1 MSSQRNSST
10 VLSAGFSLMELLIAI
25 AIIAV
30 LLSIGLPVYN
40 NYTNKAKFSE
50 LLQAVGPYKTAA
62 NIVVQLGASEL
73 SELDTSN
80 SGIPDPVRAD
90 NEYYKYVE
98 SVDLVDGVITAQARG
113 INSDSEPNYILR
125 GSIRN
130 GLLIWELDASST
142 CLQQNLC
149 QQ

>member
-1 MSSQRNSST
+1 MSSQRNSSA